1 MNKAVLSE
9 FVQVFANGADVKVI
23 EVLGTFMNKFLQ
35 DDRFQ
40 RFMESVLKVP
50 LDNTKV
56 KLPKDLREDHVEG
69 PTGPEEEDVDD
80 IMDPTVFEE
89 PKFGTDVEGPMAVEE
104 DDIDKI

>member
-1 MNKAVLSE
+1 
-9 FVQVFANGADVKVI
+9 
-23 EVLGTFMNKFLQ
+23 
-35 DDRFQ
+35 
-40 RFMESVLKVP
+40 MESVRKVP
-50 LDNTKV
+50 LDNIKV